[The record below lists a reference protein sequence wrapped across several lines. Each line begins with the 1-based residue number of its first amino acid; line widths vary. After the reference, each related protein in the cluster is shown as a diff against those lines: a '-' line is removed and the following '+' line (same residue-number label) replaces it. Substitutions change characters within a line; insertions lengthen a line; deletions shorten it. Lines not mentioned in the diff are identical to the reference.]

1 MLETSRDLLN
11 IMLGSSVLL
20 VAILFSW
27 VLYQGGRAMKGI
39 NDTIKVVENIA
50 KNVDEGVKT
59 FKDKAGNAAAFLTVL
74 MKGGQEF
81 MKTMQKKKASK
92 TTKKKASKK

>member
-11 IMLGSSVLL
+11 ILLGVSVLL

-39 NDTIKVVENIA
+39 NDTIKVVTNIA
-50 KNVDEGVKT
+50 NNVDEGVKI
-59 FKDKAGNAAAFLTVL
+59 FKDKAGNAGAFLTVL

-81 MKTMQKKKASK
+81 IKTVQKKKAG
-92 TTKKKASKK
+92 KKKTEKK